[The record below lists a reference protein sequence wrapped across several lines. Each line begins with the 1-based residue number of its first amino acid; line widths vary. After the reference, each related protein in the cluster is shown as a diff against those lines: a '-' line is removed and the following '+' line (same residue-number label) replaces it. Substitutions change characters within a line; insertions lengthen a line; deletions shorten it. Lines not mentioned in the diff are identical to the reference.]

1 MIRLALRVRREEAEI
16 VLAQLL
22 DLAPGGIEEAELPD
36 GSVELAVYGAPGE
49 LPELP
54 DLRAAAGQAVVKVST
69 SEVPDDWQDR
79 WKTFH
84 KPILIEPPAG
94 AALPRLHV
102 RPPWLEGRDGQD
114 VREVVID
121 PGRAFGT
128 GAHATTKLCLQL
140 LLAIAAEGARGRVL
154 DIGTGSG
161 VLAIAA
167 AKLGFQ
173 PVEGFDYDRVSVDA
187 ARSNASVNGVD
198 ADFSELD
205 LRSEKLPP
213 ITGAI
218 VLGNL
223 LRPLL
228 LELCE
233 RMSEAPSHLLISG
246 LLRHEVDEVSGAFC
260 ERHLMREHMRLE
272 EGEWAAA
279 WLRPSA

>member
-16 VLAQLL
+16 VLAELL
-22 DLAPGGIEEAELPD
+22 DLASGGIEEAELPD

-49 LPELP
+49 LPDLP
-54 DLRAAAGQAVVKVST
+54 DLRAAAGDAFVQVST
-69 SEVPDDWQDR
+69 SEVPDDWLDR

-84 KPILIEPPAG
+84 KPILIE
-94 AALPRLHV
+94 AAPSSELPDLHV
-102 RPPWLEGRDGQD
+102 RPPWLEALAGND
-114 VREVVID
+114 VSEVVID

-140 LLAIAAEGARGRVL
+140 LLAIAADGARGRVL

-173 PVEGFDYDRVSVDA
+173 PVEGFDNDRVSIAA
-187 ARSNASVNGVD
+187 ARANASVNG
-198 ADFSELD
+198 ASASFSELD
-205 LRSEKLPP
+205 LRSDRLPAME
-213 ITGAI
+213 GAI

-228 LELCE
+228 LRAVHTDELC
-233 RMSEAPSHLLISG
+233 A
-246 LLRHEVDEVSGAFC
+246 
-260 ERHLMREHMRLE
+260 
-272 EGEWAAA
+272 
-279 WLRPSA
+279 